1 MSEPPHIAVLIPC
14 LDEAMTVAK
23 VIGDFRRALPDA
35 AIFVYDNGSSDD
47 TVAVARAA
55 GAQMGREKRRGKGYV
70 VATMFDE
77 VDADLYVLVDGD
89 DTYPAEEVHA
99 LLQPVL
105 DGRADMV
112 VGNRLRRFAEG
123 SFRPAH
129 QFGNRLVVGAI
140 NLAFGSRLEDVMSGY
155 RVLRREVVERVPV
168 VSRGFEI
175 ETELTLQTLRRDFV
189 ITEVPIPYRGR
200 PPGSHSKLNTLRDG
214 VRVLVKI
221 VDVLKA
227 YRPLLFFFMLG
238 VALALVGAALGA
250 APMVDV
256 LATGHSARVL
266 PALLA
271 VTAEVIAVML
281 VVCGLVLDGLNH
293 RLEEVE
299 RAAQKSHRTRRQAA
313 P

>member
-1 MSEPPHIAVLIPC
+1 MSDPARIAVLIPC
-14 LDEAMTVAK
+14 LDEALTVAK
-23 VIGDFRRALPDA
+23 VVEDFRRALPDA
-35 AIFVYDNGSSDD
+35 AIYVYDNGSSDGTAD
-47 TVAVARAA
+47 AARAA
-55 GAQMGREKRRGKGYV
+55 GASLGWEKRRGKGYV

-99 LLQPVL
+99 LLAPAL
-105 DGRADMV
+105 AGKADMV

-140 NLAFGSRLEDVMSGY
+140 NLAFGSALEDVMSGY

-189 ITEVPIPYRGR
+189 ITEVPVPYRGR
-200 PPGSHSKLNTLRDG
+200 PEGSHSKLNTLRDG
-214 VRVLVKI
+214 ARVLVKI

-227 YRPLLFFFMLG
+227 YRPLLFFSLVG
-238 VALALVGAALGA
+238 LALTLAAAALGA
-250 APMVDV
+250 APLADV

-271 VTAEVIAVML
+271 ASVQIIAVVL

-299 RAAQKSHRTRRQAA
+299 RAAQRSHRTRGRGA